1 MSDAPERSSPR
12 DYARL
17 AMKLA
22 LFGVPVAL
30 FCGTPIVA
38 LDRLGELRC
47 LDTKTLARDQVVNK
61 EEVLYGPAYTDCAQ
75 NLKMVGTL
83 EAKAE
88 VLLLGTSR
96 SLQVRK
102 ELFTAPFY
110 NAGAATSRAGDLHRF
125 LAKIPKESQ
134 PRVLFVVLDQF
145 LLNELTDKHVGAEY
159 RPLDEALGSCTSK
172 LGFLEEN
179 WPKVWRD
186 LLARKVPPGL
196 VLHPGRADRIGVR
209 AKVLGSGYRRD
220 GSFRIAGQESF
231 DEVRD
236 RMAKGLRRYEYAEDP
251 APSMVAEIDKFLGDA
266 RARGIDVVAI
276 LPPYAPTIYDEMQA
290 QGHWHYVEKVHG
302 ALAPRFAAHGHT
314 IWDYTDTRSIGLAD
328 KEFYDGFHGSERAY
342 AAILADL
349 GKKDRVIASV
359 TNTAALETMLRDST
373 DPLSVVRDD

>member
-1 MSDAPERSSPR
+1 MSEPERSTR
-12 DYARL
+12 KDYARF
-17 AMKLA
+17 AARAA
-22 LFGVPVAL
+22 LFLVPLAI

-47 LDTKTLARDQVVNK
+47 LDTGALARDQVVKK

-75 NLKMVGTL
+75 NLKMVGTV

-88 VLLLGTSR
+88 VVLIGTSR

-102 ELFTAPFY
+102 ELFKAPFY
-110 NAGAATSRAGDLHRF
+110 NAGAATSRAGDLRRF

-134 PRVLFVVLDQF
+134 PRVFFVVLDQF

-159 RPLDEALGSCTSK
+159 RPLDDALASCTSK

-186 LLARKVPPGL
+186 LLARKVPAGL
-196 VLHPGRADRIGVR
+196 ILRPGRADRIGVR

-220 GSFRIAGQESF
+220 GSFRIAGPESF

-251 APSMVAEIDKFLGDA
+251 SPAMVDEIDKFLADA
-266 RARGIDVVAI
+266 RARGIEVVAI

-290 QGHWHYVEKVHG
+290 LGHWHYVEKVHG
-302 ALAPRFAAHGHT
+302 ALAPRFAARGHT
-314 IWDYTDTRSIGLAD
+314 IWDYTDTRGIGLTD

-349 GKKDRVIASV
+349 GKKDPVIASI
-359 TNTAALETMLRDST
+359 TDTAALETMLRKST
-373 DPLSVVRDD
+373 DPLSVVPGE